1 MLREMTNA
9 EIIDV
14 LNDMANL
21 LRLKKE
27 SIFKIR
33 AYEKV
38 ASAITEMSE
47 DVGTLVKE
55 NRLREI
61 PGVGDAIEKK
71 ITELVTTGKLEYY
84 ERLKAE
90 NSGEKDGQA

>member
-1 MLREMTNA
+1 MTNA
-9 EIIDV
+9 EIVDV
-14 LNDMANL
+14 LNDIAYL

-38 ASAITEMSE
+38 AAAITEMSE
-47 DVGTLVKE
+47 DLGTLAKE
-55 NRLREI
+55 NRLRAI

-71 ITELVTTGKLEYY
+71 IIELVTTGKLEYY

-90 NSGEKDGQA
+90 IAGDEDGQA